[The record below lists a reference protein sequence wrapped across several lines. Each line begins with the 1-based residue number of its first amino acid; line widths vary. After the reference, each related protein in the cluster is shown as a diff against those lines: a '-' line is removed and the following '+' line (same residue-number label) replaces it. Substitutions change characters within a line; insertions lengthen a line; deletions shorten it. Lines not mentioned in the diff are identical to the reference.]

1 MSYFSSIYA
10 ADLPSRAKTVYFYLF
25 DRADK
30 EGYCYPAINT
40 IARDLSISRS
50 TVKRAIQD
58 LEQHGYLAKTQR
70 YRKNGGKSTLL
81 YQVRQGGVLPFAGPW
96 YGSW

>member
-1 MSYFSSIYA
+1 MNYFASIYA
-10 ADLPSRAKTVYFYLF
+10 AELPSRAKVVYFYLS

-30 EGYCYPAINT
+30 KGYCFPAINT
-40 IARDLSISRS
+40 IARELSLSRS

-58 LEQHGYLAKTQR
+58 LEQHGYLEKTQR

-81 YQVRQGGVLPFAGPW
+81 YRVRQGEA
-96 YGSW
+96 